1 MTKDEIRAEH
11 EAAIASLTLEQRR
24 AFRRINR
31 SFLES
36 RFNNCSARD
45 MLEHVFAEEAEARS
59 RDGFDQCEIEGHDV
73 FSA

>member
-1 MTKDEIRAEH
+1 M
-11 EAAIASLTLEQRR
+11 ASLTLEQRR

-59 RDGFDQCEIEGHDV
+59 QDGFDHAEMDHHDV
-73 FSA
+73 FSVAD